1 MRGLIVRPAHFASA
15 EAWGKFLRGLGI
27 EEPPH
32 SINAVHVESAK
43 FSYAVPTTETKVIQ
57 FGDSPPA
64 DNEPVVISADGFAM
78 MGKKVK
84 IV

>member
-57 FGDSPPA
+57 FGNSAAPENSA
-64 DNEPVVISADGFAM
+64 PVVISADGFT
-78 MGKKVK
+78 GQKSK

>member
-1 MRGLIVRPAHFASA
+1 MRGVIVRPAHFASA

-27 EEPPH
+27 EEPAH
-32 SINAVHVESAK
+32 SINAVELQSAK

-57 FGDSPPA
+57 FGDNSPV
-64 DNEPVVISADGFAM
+64 DNQPVVISADGFT
-78 MGKKVK
+78 GQKSK

>member
-1 MRGLIVRPAHFASA
+1 MRGVIVRPSHFASA

-27 EEPPH
+27 EEPAH
-32 SINAVHVESAK
+32 SINAVELQSAK

-57 FGDSPPA
+57 FGDNSPV
-64 DNEPVVISADGFAM
+64 DNEPVVVSADGFAM